1 MENENKITVD
11 NVDYNIEDLN
21 EKQKYLVAQI
31 QSVRNKVNS
40 LRFDLDQ
47 FVASESVFA
56 SELTKSLN
64 EDEVDEAEF
73 VETEGELAWI
83 WNAQME
89 RGEIF

>member
-21 EKQKYLVAQI
+21 DKQKYLVAQI

-47 FVASESVFA
+47 FVASESVFS

-64 EDEVDEAEF
+64 EDGSDEADI
-73 VETEGELAWI
+73 VETDGELA
-83 WNAQME
+83 
-89 RGEIF
+89 

>member
-21 EKQKYLVAQI
+21 DKQKYLVAQI
-31 QSVRNKVNS
+31 QSVRNKINS

-47 FVASESVFA
+47 FVASESVFS

-64 EDEVDEAEF
+64 EDESDEADI
-73 VETEGELAWI
+73 VETEGELA
-83 WNAQME
+83 
-89 RGEIF
+89 